1 MEPGLWVGRELAP
14 CFITVKGTVGAVT
27 APKLSICPATGYH
40 RRWYAPIAQLDRAP
54 ASGAGC
60 GRSSRPRGASFA
72 VWASVKEVLGQV

>member
-1 MEPGLWVGRELAP
+1 VPNL
-14 CFITVKGTVGAVT
+14 TVKGTVVT
-27 APKLSICPATGYH
+27 VQVVDLFCTGYTRYY

-72 VWASVKEVLGQV
+72 VWASVKEVFGQF

>member
-1 MEPGLWVGRELAP
+1 MPNL
-14 CFITVKGTVGAVT
+14 TVKGTVVT
-27 APKLSICPATGYH
+27 VQVVDLSCTGYH

-72 VWASVKEVLGQV
+72 VWASVKEVFGQF